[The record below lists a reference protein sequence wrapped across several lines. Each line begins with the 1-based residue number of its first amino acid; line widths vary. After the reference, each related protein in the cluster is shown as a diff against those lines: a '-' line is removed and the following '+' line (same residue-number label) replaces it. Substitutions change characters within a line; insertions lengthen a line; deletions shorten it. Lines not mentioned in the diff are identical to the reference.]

1 MHGATLKNIK
11 DKGSTV
17 ITYKNSLWKFETYF
31 PVLYISV
38 FQQTFQNIMLPE
50 CLLLYLLERPTV
62 LCPE

>member
-31 PVLYISV
+31 PVLYISL
-38 FQQTFQNIMLPE
+38 FQQTFQNVVQPE
-50 CLLLYLLERPTV
+50 GLLLYLLEPPTS